1 MGVDKA
7 TLEVDGETLARR
19 AARVLAAV
27 CDPVIEIGPGAS
39 GLRVGREDPPGS
51 GPLAALVAGVDA
63 LGTLPVVLLACDMP
77 FVDVPLLSLVANHPG
92 EGSVIAM
99 AGGRAQY
106 GCARYGATSIALAR
120 EALERGE
127 RSFVRALS
135 NDDGI
140 TWLTPNQW
148 GAVAAE
154 HAFSDLDTPD
164 DVSRFGFDGHR

>member
-7 TLEVDGETLARR
+7 TLAVDGESLARR

-27 CDPVIEIGPGAS
+27 CDPAIELGPGAS
-39 GLRVGREDPPGS
+39 GLRTVREDPPGS

-77 FVDVPLLSLVANHPG
+77 FVDVPLLSLVANRPG
-92 EGSVIAM
+92 EGSVVAIADE
-99 AGGRAQY
+99 RAQY

-120 EALERGE
+120 EALARGE
-127 RSFVRALS
+127 RSFVRALA

-140 TWLTPNQW
+140 TWLTPNEW
-148 GAVAAE
+148 GTVAAE
-154 HAFSDLDTPD
+154 HAFCDLDTPD
-164 DVSRFGFDGHR
+164 DMTRFGFGGHR